1 MLNPAVLMIL
11 FRSVP
16 VFQAAWQRWRFRC
29 GDQVFAA
36 LHNLLHGM
44 SLLVAVRPA
53 RKVGFKALPVGSLEH
68 RRIHRIGWC
77 RSA

>member
-44 SLLVAVRPA
+44 SLLVADIVA
-53 RKVGFKALPVGSLEH
+53 KVQNCPVIIFSP
-68 RRIHRIGWC
+68 
-77 RSA
+77 